1 MIQQWVEN
9 MFAKNDKHL
18 QQNLFGPDALFSNKK
33 MEKLRKS
40 EEAAFYNLIFSNID
54 ENDFAPLFSE
64 KGSRPNA
71 PVNTL
76 VSSIVLYN
84 KRGWSVKELFK
95 HIDFDFSV
103 RYSLGLHDPDESPF
117 GRATF
122 FNFQNRLHDYQVKTG
137 INLINKIFDKLTL
150 EQLKKLELKTDIQ
163 RMDSFQAMSNIHSY
177 SRTQLLVEIL
187 IRLQRILSDSD
198 KELYKEILSPYVSQ
212 KSTTFVY
219 DLKKS
224 DIPHKLEEL
233 ALVYHNL
240 YQSLKP
246 AYKTDTTWEIF
257 EQVYKEHFKIES
269 EKVTVKEPKEIGSS
283 SLQSPDDIDATYR
296 KKRGESYKGQAVNV
310 TETANP
316 ENALNLIV
324 DVETDTNN
332 TDDSRLLNNSID
344 RLKEK
349 TPDLNSLHTDGA
361 YGSADNDEKMDL
373 HNIEHVQT
381 AVRGSKSDVDIE
393 IKEKDSDIYEVSCPL
408 QNVNSEPT
416 RTRHKACFNGSICSA
431 CSDAEN
437 CPSIKQKNGNRVY
450 YFTIEN
456 VRQQKRNNAIKNLPP
471 ELKNIRPNVEA
482 TMKEFTKR
490 FNHKGKLNVRGKFKT
505 TLFALT
511 MSIGI
516 NFGRIYRYLLEN
528 KELKLIFVGKPY
540 VLMILFK
547 ILKKLS
553 VTVEAKRQNHIVHNR
568 ISICQVFVEVTF

>member
-1 MIQQWVEN
+1 
-9 MFAKNDKHL
+9 MFLKNTKHL
-18 QQNLFGPDALFSNKK
+18 QQNLFGSDNIFSNKK
-33 MEKLRKS
+33 MEKLRTS
-40 EEAAFYNLIFSNID
+40 EEAAFYNIIFSNID
-54 ENDFAPLFSE
+54 EDDFAPLFSK

-76 VSSIVLYN
+76 VSSIILYN

-95 HIDFDFSV
+95 HIDFDFCV
-103 RYSLGLHDPDESPF
+103 RYALGLHDPEESPF

-122 FNFQNRLHDYQVKTG
+122 FNFQNKLSDYEVKTG
-137 INLINKIFDKLTL
+137 INLIKNIFDKLTL

-240 YQSLKP
+240 YQSLKSS
-246 AYKTDTTWEIF
+246 YKTDATWEIF
-257 EQVYKEHFKIES
+257 ERVYKEHFKVEL
-269 EKVTVKEPKEIGSS
+269 EKITVKKPKEIGSS

-316 ENALNLIV
+316 DNKLNLIV

-332 TDDSRLLNNSID
+332 TDDSKLLNASID
-344 RLKEK
+344 RMKEK

-361 YGSADNDEKMDL
+361 YGSEDNDKKMDL

-381 AVRGSKSDVDIE
+381 AVRGRKADVDIE
-393 IKEKDSDIYEVSCPL
+393 IKEKDNDNYEVSCPL
-408 QNVNSEPT
+408 QSVNSEPT
-416 RTRHKACFNGSICSA
+416 RTRHKACFNGSICSE
-431 CSDAEN
+431 CPDAEN
-437 CPSIKQKNGNRVY
+437 CPSITQKSGDRVY
-450 YFTIEN
+450 YFSIED
-456 VRQQKRNNAIKNLPP
+456 VRQQKRNNAIKNLPQ

-505 TLFALT
+505 TLFAIT

-528 KELKLIFVGKPY
+528 KDLKLTFLGKTY
-540 VLMILFK
+540 LFLVLFK
-547 ILKKLS
+547 FLRELS
-553 VTVEAKRQNHIVHNR
+553 IMMEEKTENYMIYNQNA
-568 ISICQVFVEVTF
+568 ICQAVAKVTF

>member
-1 MIQQWVEN
+1 
-9 MFAKNDKHL
+9 MFLKNNKHL
-18 QQNLFGPDALFSNKK
+18 QQSLFGSDNIFSNKK
-33 MEKLRKS
+33 MDKLRTS

-54 ENDFAPLFSE
+54 EDDFAPLFSQ

-76 VSSIVLYN
+76 VSSIILYN

-95 HIDFDFSV
+95 HVDFDFCV
-103 RYSLGLHDPDESPF
+103 RYALGLHDPDESPF

-122 FNFQNRLHDYQVKTG
+122 FNFQNRLNDYEVKTG
-137 INLINKIFDKLTL
+137 INLINKVFDKLTL
-150 EQLKKLELKTDIQ
+150 EQLKKLEIKTDIQ

-177 SRTQLLVEIL
+177 SRTQLLVEVL
-187 IRLQRILSDSD
+187 IRLQRILSDPD

-240 YQSLKP
+240 YQSLNST
-246 AYKTDTTWEIF
+246 YETDTTWKIF
-257 EQVYKEHFKIES
+257 ERVYMEHFKIEL
-269 EKVTVKEPKEIGSS
+269 EKIIVKEPKEIGSS

-316 ENALNLIV
+316 ENKLNLIV

-332 TDDSRLLNNSID
+332 TDDSKLLNGSID
-344 RLKEK
+344 KLKGK

-381 AVRGSKSDVDIE
+381 AVRGRKSGVDIE
-393 IKEKDSDIYEVSCPL
+393 IKEIDHDTYEVHCPL
-408 QNVNSEPT
+408 QSVDSKPT
-416 RTRHKACFNGSICSA
+416 RTRHKACFSGSICSL
-431 CSDAEN
+431 CPDAEN
-437 CPSIKQKNGNRVY
+437 CPSTKQKSGDRVY
-450 YFTIEN
+450 YFTIED
-456 VRQQKRNNAIKNLPP
+456 VRQHKRNNVFKNLPQ

-505 TLFALT
+505 KLFALT

-528 KELKLIFVGKPY
+528 LNLKLTFLGKSH
-540 VLMILFK
+540 LFLILFK
-547 ILKKLS
+547 FLRELSIMIEEKMKKCMFCNQI
-553 VTVEAKRQNHIVHNR
+553 T
-568 ISICQVFVEVTF
+568 